1 MTSLSNNAIS
11 NSEFLENL
19 KLGDATLVFKKKD
32 HLDKTNYRPVSALPT
47 ASKVFERLIQKQINE
62 HKKTNCLLSH
72 VDTEFQYAVYFIVSY
87 RTFEKNP

>member
-47 ASKVFERLIQKQINE
+47 ASKVFERLI
-62 HKKTNCLLSH
+62 
-72 VDTEFQYAVYFIVSY
+72 
-87 RTFEKNP
+87 